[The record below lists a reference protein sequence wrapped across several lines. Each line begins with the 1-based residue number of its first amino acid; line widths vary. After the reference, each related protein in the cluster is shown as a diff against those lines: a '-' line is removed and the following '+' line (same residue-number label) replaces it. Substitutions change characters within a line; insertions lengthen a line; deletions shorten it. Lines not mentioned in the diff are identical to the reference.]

1 MASKM
6 TRAELVAEITKW
18 RGQQM
23 ESIKKATFRCWTA
36 AEEIEHEN
44 RGQCLGLL
52 VMELEALDN
61 AIAK

>member
-1 MASKM
+1 
-6 TRAELVAEITKW
+6 
-18 RGQQM
+18 M
-23 ESIKKATFRCWTA
+23 ESIKKATFGCWTA